1 MFFFFFFFGGGGGGL
16 YNPYITPK
24 VNLWFRMDTGQG
36 REDDDDDDDEASG
49 RHVVYRIS
57 LVL

>member
-1 MFFFFFFFGGGGGGL
+1 MCVFFWGGGGL
-16 YNPYITPK
+16 YNPYITPT
-24 VNLWFRMDTGQG
+24 VNLWFRKDTGQG
-36 REDDDDDDDEASG
+36 RENDDDDDDEAEG